1 MSGKEKTNGSLAMA
15 PRVITIPAA
24 SQENTRKLRVAAY
37 ARVSSNSE
45 DQKHS
50 FAAQNAYFSK
60 LITDNPDWELAD
72 IYADQGIT
80 GTSIDKRDDFLRMM
94 EDCRKGRIDRILV
107 KSSSR
112 FARNTKESLEAVREL
127 AALGVSVYF
136 EEQNIDTAQ
145 VSGEVLIAMFAA
157 LAQRESEAISNRRR
171 WSYQLQMSKG
181 RFNTYQA
188 PLGFTRIDDELKIV
202 PEEAAVIRRI
212 FEEYLSGANSREIA
226 QRLNDGHVLD
236 LDWKYKLIDYILKN
250 ERYAGNALLQKRYTT
265 DAIPFKSKRNHG
277 EKKQYFVEAI
287 NDAIIS
293 QETFDQAQKLRR
305 ERKAEQGSQHMYL
318 IQNHHEAIISR
329 EQFDAVQMELARR
342 RAQTGGTKKSA
353 PTGMSRYSGK
363 YALSG
368 LLFCGECGTAY
379 RRVVWTQHGE
389 KRAVWRCSSRLD
401 YGKKYCKESPTLDEA
416 PLQQAVLAAIN
427 ASMSGRKVLADQLV
441 DAMEQELA
449 PVPGESM
456 SLGDIDRAV
465 TELGKQFDM
474 LLAEAANGDVDE
486 YAERFRA
493 ISTTMEELKRRKAAI
508 LSIRQEQEQI
518 GRRIHAA
525 ASAMTAVTMGITEW
539 DDGVVY
545 QMLEKVTVL
554 ADSRIKVT
562 FRNGVEIEQTVDQ
575 PKRRKFA

>member
-15 PRVITIPAA
+15 PQVITIPAA

-50 FAAQNAYFSK
+50 FTAQNAYFSK
-60 LITDNPDWELAD
+60 LITDNPDWKLAD

-293 QETFDQAQKLRR
+293 QESFDQAQKLRR
-305 ERKAEQGSQHMYL
+305 ERKAEQVSQHS
-318 IQNHHEAIISR
+318 EISR
-329 EQFDAVQMELARR
+329 QMRCACGSRV
-342 RAQTGGTKKSA
+342 RAKQVNHKW
-353 PTGMSRYSGK
+353 YWV
-363 YALSG
+363 
-368 LLFCGECGTAY
+368 C
-379 RRVVWTQHGE
+379 
-389 KRAVWRCSSRLD
+389 
-401 YGKKYCKESPTLDEA
+401 CKHDEGNDC
-416 PLQQAVLAAIN
+416 PL
-427 ASMSGRKVLADQLV
+427 K
-441 DAMEQELA
+441 
-449 PVPGESM
+449 PVPEEQVSQAFLRMYYKLKHYGIEVLTQLISDLHAAKTGSLLWGENIVEINKQIS
-456 SLGDIDRAV
+456 DIASQERLL
-465 TELGKQFDM
+465 TQLKQQGSVDPDIFISRGN
-474 LLAEAANGDVDE
+474 LLAE
-486 YAERFRA
+486 RRR
-493 ISTTMEELKRRKAAI
+493 ELKLQKERILRSEEDHTIQQTQDVLDVLESGPDWLDDFDDQLFSDLVEKIMVEDNETLCFRLLNGLEVTEKIERTRR
-508 LSIRQEQEQI
+508 
-518 GRRIHAA
+518 
-525 ASAMTAVTMGITEW
+525 
-539 DDGVVY
+539 
-545 QMLEKVTVL
+545 
-554 ADSRIKVT
+554 
-562 FRNGVEIEQTVDQ
+562 
-575 PKRRKFA
+575 